1 MTVGKLYHIT
11 PQFYLRVT
19 KTFNRN
25 KLLKNMTKKDPS
37 YKKPQDPKSFG
48 AFLKK
53 RAPIYLGLIGLFFI
67 FAYPAI
73 TEKNLDS
80 ILDDSFDGNDRIAV
94 DMIKFY
100 SGQNDTG
107 ITIFEV
113 IEEKI
118 NEKYEGV
125 KIFDDENTS
134 ATFFVESIPPF
145 LEAKNEF
152 THQVIF
158 TFNTDGNQ
166 PIIYNWFVNIEN
178 GEISPIDD
186 DTKNIQQTVDYYD

>member
-1 MTVGKLYHIT
+1 MV
-11 PQFYLRVT
+11 
-19 KTFNRN
+19 
-25 KLLKNMTKKDPS
+25 KKDPN

-53 RAPIYLGLIGLFFI
+53 RAPIYLGLLGLFFI
-67 FAYPAI
+67 FAYPAL
-73 TEKNLDS
+73 TENNLNS
-80 ILDDSFDGNDRIAV
+80 ILDDSFQGNERIAV
-94 DMIKFY
+94 DMVKFY
-100 SGQNDTG
+100 SGPNDTG
-107 ITIFEV
+107 ITTFEV

-118 NEKYEGV
+118 NEKYESV
-125 KIFDDENTS
+125 KIFDDENTT

-158 TFNTDGNQ
+158 TFNTEGNQ